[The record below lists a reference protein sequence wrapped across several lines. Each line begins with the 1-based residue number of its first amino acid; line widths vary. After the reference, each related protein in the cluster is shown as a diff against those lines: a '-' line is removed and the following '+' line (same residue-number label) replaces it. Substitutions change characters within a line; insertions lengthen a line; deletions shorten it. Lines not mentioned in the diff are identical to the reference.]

1 MWVFSLGMANFEKV
15 NDFMTKTQLFELIS
29 LHKAKQPYWDKVL

>member
-15 NDFMTKTQLFELIS
+15 SDFRIKTQPFELIT